1 VSGTPATG
9 HQCAPRDRHPSLAER
24 SPYGDDVISGGVGD
38 RAVPVAQVVRCGVV
52 ESVHLGHV
60 LGVTADGAAAVV
72 AGDPDVTFFPRSSLK
87 PVQAVA
93 MLRAG
98 LDLSGEL
105 LALAAASHSGEP
117 AHLDGAQRIL
127 RGAGLAESD
136 LQNTPD
142 LPLDPDEAARWRAE
156 GHAPSPLAQNCSGKH
171 AAMLATCRAA
181 GWDTAGYLDPAHPLQ
196 RAIAAGV
203 EELTGVP
210 VAHTAVDGCGAPLF
224 STTPRGLARAVARL
238 ATAPAGSAE
247 GRVAAA
253 MRANPWWVSGT
264 GREVVRFAAAV
275 PGLVAKDGAEGV
287 FVAALPDGRTV
298 VVKVLD
304 GSPRPLA
311 ALVAAVLR
319 ALGTDDPELDAA
331 GLTPVLGHGVP
342 VGQVTAM
349 VGRPTAS

>member
-1 VSGTPATG
+1 MIDGIA
-9 HQCAPRDRHPSLAER
+9 
-24 SPYGDDVISGGVGD
+24 D
-38 RAVPVAQVVRCGVV
+38 RAVPLARVVRNGMV
-52 ESVHLGHV
+52 ESVHHGHV
-60 LGVTADGAAAVV
+60 VGLAADGAVAVA
-72 AGDPDVTFFPRSSLK
+72 AGDPDVTFLPRSSLK

-117 AHLDGAQRIL
+117 DHLDGVRRIL
-127 RGAGLAESD
+127 ARAGVPEAA

-142 LPLDPDEAARWRAE
+142 LPLDPEAAARWRAA
-156 GHAPSPLAQNCSGKH
+156 GHPPASLAQNCSGKH
-171 AAMLATCRAA
+171 AAMLATCRTA
-181 GWDTAGYLDPAHPLQ
+181 GWDAADYRDPDHPLQ
-196 RAIAAGV
+196 RAIRATV

-224 STTPRGLARAVARL
+224 STTPTGLARAVARI
-238 ATAPAGSAE
+238 ATAAPDTAE

-253 MRANPWWVSGT
+253 MRAHPWWVAGT
-264 GREVVRFAAAV
+264 GRDVPRLAAAV

-304 GSPRPLA
+304 GAPRPLA
-311 ALVAAVLR
+311 PVVGAVLR
-319 ALGTDDPELDAA
+319 LLGVDEPALDRATRTA
-331 GLTPVLGHGVP
+331 VLGHDEP
-342 VGQVTAM
+342 VGWVEPLIS
-349 VGRPTAS
+349 RPATT